1 MYCNPKQYREFF
13 SSISGAPS
21 MTASRPNILAF
32 IRHVLRDSVEFR
44 KIRESSFGKLFDL
57 PTRQCPVSCKLIH
70 GLLSRQLIS
79 KTEFTL
85 WSVFG
90 NDPIRFSLEEFGS
103 ITGLNCGEFPAGYD
117 PPDHNSKDANKQKDA
132 HKDPFWRKL
141 IGNYNN
147 ITIADLADQLENDHD
162 MSEWRRIRLAL
173 IIIVGGVLFASQ
185 QVHRP
190 TLRYVKM
197 LENIDAFLDFPW
209 GRELFIHT
217 VRCMKPSMFDKGK
230 PVHDPVGML
239 VQKLKQE
246 TFRLTGFP
254 LALQLLAFRAIPMLQ
269 AKIPAPLNEYTIMDL
284 TEPHLPN
291 HPSIDLNE
299 VLLVEDNPEL

>member
-1 MYCNPKQYREFF
+1 MVNLQDVERL
-13 SSISGAPS
+13 APS
-21 MTASRPNILAF
+21 VVAS
-32 IRHVLRDSVEFR
+32 VLEYEEAYNGGAYNAHNLVKSVSM
-44 KIRESSFGKLFDL
+44 ICS
-57 PTRQCPVSCKLIH
+57 TCIATICPVSCKLIH
-70 GLLSRQLIS
+70 GLLSRQLLS
-79 KTEFTL
+79 KTEYTL

-132 HKDPFWRKL
+132 HNNSFWQKL

-147 ITIADLADQLENDHD
+147 IMIADLANQLENDHA
-162 MSEWRRIRLAL
+162 MSERRRIRLAL
-173 IIIVGGVLFASQ
+173 IIIVDGVLIASQ

-197 LENIDAFLDFPW
+197 LENVDDFLEFPW
-209 GRELFIHT
+209 GRESFIHT
-217 VRCMKPSMFDKGK
+217 VRCMKPPMFDKGK
-230 PVHDPVGML
+230 QVHDSVGML

-246 TFRLTGFP
+246 TFRLTRFP

-269 AKIPAPLNEYTIMDL
+269 SKISAPFHEYTIIDL
-284 TEPHLPN
+284 TKPHLPN

-299 VLLVEDNPEL
+299 VLLVEENPEVNI